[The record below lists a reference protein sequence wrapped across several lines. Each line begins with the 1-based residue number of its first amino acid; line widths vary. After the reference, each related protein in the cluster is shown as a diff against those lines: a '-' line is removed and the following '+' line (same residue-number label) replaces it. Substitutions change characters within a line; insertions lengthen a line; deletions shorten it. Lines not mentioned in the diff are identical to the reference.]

1 MCDFQR
7 FYLRRGES
15 RRGEVRRGEFYLRR
29 GEVSF
34 RFYLAWQ
41 HYPPPVSYRHHGW
54 ADTYSCGSPIKIAQ
68 WTQYILWEFKRR
80 IDKRESIT
88 NLWQKSYNWYLY
100 HEFIEL
106 VHQLP
111 MNISFGQTK
120 QNSTTKKK
128 KIGNIKYNNKRYT
141 FLFFFFQLF
150 SIFFF
155 ICIYIYI
162 LYIYLL
168 FLYL

>member
-1 MCDFQR
+1 MRLLCEASW
-7 FYLRRGES
+7 GEA
-15 RRGEVRRGEFYLRR
+15 RRGEFYLRR
-29 GEVSF
+29 GEARWVSDF
-34 RFYLAWQ
+34 TSRDNATHLPSAI
-41 HYPPPVSYRHHGW
+41 VSMDEATRIHVVLR
-54 ADTYSCGSPIKIAQ
+54 SIIAQ
-68 WTQYILWEFKRR
+68 WTQYILCEFNRR

-88 NLWQKSYNWYLY
+88 NVWQKSYNWYLY